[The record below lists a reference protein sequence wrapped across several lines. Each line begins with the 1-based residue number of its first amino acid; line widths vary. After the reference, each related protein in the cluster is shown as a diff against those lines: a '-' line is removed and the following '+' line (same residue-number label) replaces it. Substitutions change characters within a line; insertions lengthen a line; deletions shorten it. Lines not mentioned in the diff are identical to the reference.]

1 MMIMRQKM
9 IFMRA
14 EGGNQKGGKEVRKTT
29 AKRFSSPNSRL
40 LICRITILHYHRING
55 IFYNYAM

>member
-14 EGGNQKGGKEVRKTT
+14 EGGNQKGGKEVRRTT
-29 AKRFSSPNSRL
+29 AKRFSSTNNRL
-40 LICRITILHYHRING
+40 PICRITILHYHRELEEL
-55 IFYNYAM
+55 